1 MSADGDSSELNY
13 YEDEHGLRLCP
24 ELPTRR
30 DKEDEDNDVDD
41 DGYDNDV
48 DDDGYDDVDDNGYD
62 NDVDDNGYDDV
73 NLSYDEKMSRLLA
86 AAVETPRLPING
98 SDETGQAAPI
108 KQRCRSNLT
117 AHHHNAI
124 HRATNSKGPIK
135 QRRPWRGKNHTDTQK
150 NVLHRLFFQGMCNH
164 KKETEELRRQAVA
177 ETNLSPKQIDVCL
190 FLYSGFHGH
199 SGINVLHKERN

>member
-13 YEDEHGLRLCP
+13 YEDEHGLRLTP

-30 DKEDEDNDVDD
+30 DKEDED
-41 DGYDNDV
+41 
-48 DDDGYDDVDDNGYD
+48 DDVDDNGYD

-108 KQRCRSNLT
+108 K
-117 AHHHNAI
+117 
-124 HRATNSKGPIK
+124 
-135 QRRPWRGKNHTDTQK
+135 
-150 NVLHRLFFQGMCNH
+150 
-164 KKETEELRRQAVA
+164 
-177 ETNLSPKQIDVCL
+177 
-190 FLYSGFHGH
+190 
-199 SGINVLHKERN
+199 